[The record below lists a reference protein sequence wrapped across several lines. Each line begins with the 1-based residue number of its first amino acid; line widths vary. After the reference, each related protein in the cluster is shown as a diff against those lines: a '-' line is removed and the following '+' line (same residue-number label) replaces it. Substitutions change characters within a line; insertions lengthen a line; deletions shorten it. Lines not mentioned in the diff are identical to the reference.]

1 MPTAPRR
8 PLGTGPFLATMSFSE
23 RSPSRHLGQVIAVE
37 DVSSRAEDSTM
48 RITIAYRI
56 LRNNT
61 KGQAEFSVGGGS

>member
-1 MPTAPRR
+1 MIRGA
-8 PLGTGPFLATMSFSE
+8 LQQ
-23 RSPSRHLGQVIAVE
+23 HLGQVIAVE